1 MRRKGKTM
9 KLERRE
15 LNCTVNLYGG
25 EIKEFDKIKKHME
38 KNRDCMVVTDNDVI
52 ERLVAI
58 GMLYYEQHEKES
70 EGNEELRK

>member
-1 MRRKGKTM
+1 MARKK
-9 KLERRE
+9 EIPSRE

-38 KNRDCMVVTDNDVI
+38 ESRDCMLVTDDDVI

-58 GMLYYEQHEKES
+58 GMLYYEEHH
-70 EGNEELRK
+70 RK